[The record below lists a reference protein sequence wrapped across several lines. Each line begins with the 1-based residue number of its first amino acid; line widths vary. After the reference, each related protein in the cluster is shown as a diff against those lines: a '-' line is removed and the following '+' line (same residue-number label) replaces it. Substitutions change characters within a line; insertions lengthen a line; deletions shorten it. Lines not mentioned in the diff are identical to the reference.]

1 MTMDILKSCIILIRE
16 NLLIYKIKSL
26 KETSLTSRAVI
37 PASKGERTDPQ
48 LVMTADMPK
57 R

>member
-1 MTMDILKSCIILIRE
+1 MPMDILKSCIILIRE

-37 PASKGERTDPQ
+37 YAAKGERTDPQ